1 MFILLLMNN
10 SNLNLN
16 KVNLNKVIQK
26 LISWV
31 ECLCCLPITLYG
43 LYLECKN
50 PSYKYEPIL
59 DRPTID
65 ALVDHYI

>member
-1 MFILLLMNN
+1 MKHQNTIF
-10 SNLNLN
+10 
-16 KVNLNKVIQK
+16 KKFVW
-26 LISWV
+26 WV
-31 ECLCCLPITLYG
+31 ECLCCIPINIYG

-59 DRPTID
+59 DRPTIE

>member
-1 MFILLLMNN
+1 MNN
-10 SNLNLN
+10 SNSIRFN
-16 KVNLNKVIQK
+16 KVLQK
-26 LISWV
+26 LVLWI

-50 PSYKYEPIL
+50 PSCKYEPIL
-59 DRPTID
+59 DRPTIE